1 MNGWDS
7 KAGLLIIVVSV
18 GVVLGMSIKGCDSW
32 ENQKQRVRVGPHV
45 NERFDLG
52 KLKPQ

>member
-1 MNGWDS
+1 MNGW

-18 GVVLGMSIKGCDSW
+18 GVVLVMSVKGCDSW
-32 ENQKQRVRVGPHV
+32 ENHKQRAGRLV

-52 KLKPQ
+52 KLKP